1 MALDAILPDLYPYSR
16 KKQNW
21 DRLSYLDNAPR
32 KLLTDLRNPIDRG
45 ALKDCEYI
53 FHLAAMPGLSLSW
66 QDTKLY
72 LDCNILGTSNLLE
85 ACDLSSLK
93 KFIYISTS
101 SVYGKFISGDENTPT
116 SPISP
121 YGVSKLAA
129 EKMVSAYAS
138 ATKMPFTIMR
148 PFSVYGPRQR
158 EDMAFSI
165 FIRKILK
172 NEKIEIFGDG
182 TQSRTNT
189 FVSDLVNGLILGSQ
203 NGIPGE
209 VYNLSGNQEYN
220 VIEVISILEDLIGRK
235 ANVTFTSERLG
246 DQTKTYTESAKAR
259 RDFNYSPVT
268 TLKAG
273 LSKQIEWQIA
283 NP

>member
-1 MALDAILPDLYPYSR
+1 MALDAILPDLYSYSR

-21 DRLSYLDNAPR
+21 DRLSSLENAPK
-32 KLLTDLRNPIDRG
+32 KLLIDLRNPLVPG
-45 ALKDCEYI
+45 ELKDCEYI

-93 KFIYISTS
+93 NFIYVSTS
-101 SVYGKFISGDENTPT
+101 SVYGKFIAGDENTPT

-138 ATKMPFTIMR
+138 ATRMPFTIMR

-165 FIRKILK
+165 FIRKILN
-172 NEKIEIFGDG
+172 NENIEIFGDG

-189 FVSDLVNGLILGSQ
+189 FVSDLVSGLISGSQ
-203 NGIPGE
+203 NAIPGE
-209 VYNLSGNQEYN
+209 IYNLSGNQEYN
-220 VIEVISILEDLIGRK
+220 VIEVISILEELLGRK
-235 ANVTFTSERLG
+235 AKVTFTSERLG
-246 DQTKTYTESAKAR
+246 DQSKTYTESAKAR
-259 RDFNYSPVT
+259 QDFNYSPLT
-268 TLKAG
+268 TLKEG

>member
-1 MALDAILPDLYPYSR
+1 MYSYAR

-21 DRLSYLDNAPR
+21 DRLGQLENPPKR
-32 KLLTDLRNPIDRG
+32 LLTDLRNPLDPRE
-45 ALKDCEYI
+45 LKDCEYI

-72 LDCNILGTSNLLE
+72 IDCNVLGTSNLLQ
-85 ACDLSSLK
+85 ACDLNSLE
-93 KFIYISTS
+93 KFIYISSS
-101 SVYGKFISGDENTPT
+101 SVYGKLIAGDENTST

-121 YGVSKLAA
+121 YGVSKLAS

-138 ATKMPFTIMR
+138 ATGMPYTIMR

-158 EDMAFSI
+158 EDMAFNI

-172 NEKIEIFGDG
+172 DEKIEIFGDG

-189 FVSDLVNGLILGSQ
+189 FVSDLVGGFISGIQ
-203 NGIPGE
+203 NAIPGE
-209 VYNLSGNQEYN
+209 IYNLSGNQEYSI
-220 VIEVISILEDLIGRK
+220 IEVVSILEELLGRN

-246 DQTKTYTESAKAR
+246 DQIKTYTESAKAR
-259 RDFNYSPVT
+259 KDFNYSPHT
-268 TLKAG
+268 TLKEG
-273 LSKQIEWQIA
+273 LAKQIEWQIA
-283 NP
+283 NSTGR